1 MSSRIMHDL
10 GLPTG
15 PLGQAARL
23 IVAMLDGDLQFD
35 TATRLAFSI
44 GVLAYLSSGYL
55 TSLAGYYAVWRAV
68 LTYPCICQLGI
79 RCL

>member
-23 IVAMLDGDLQFD
+23 VVVMLDGDLQFD

-44 GVLAYLSSGYL
+44 GVLAYSVVD
-55 TSLAGYYAVWRAV
+55 TSHL
-68 LTYPCICQLGI
+68 
-79 RCL
+79 